1 MAPRGRWLVGMALL
15 ATASCGGEGTG
26 PGGDTDGQ
34 RLAGQ
39 FERLADSVDGAGH
52 SATAEA
58 LRHAAEI
65 VRLTGRA
72 TPVKLTIDGAARSF
86 LAVAEQLDIPRLECS
101 WPSDSGVAP
110 PPPPA
115 PPRDTVTVPPSDSG
129 SIPLTTTSM
138 DSVPAS
144 GCVEVGT
151 FSMRTLIAWEPE
163 RMAEVVRVVADIGSN
178 GVEPGV
184 PDVMTGIP
192 TTTGDDVPPASP
204 GSPPV
209 PGDSGGSG
217 GGSGGGRGGYPGFI
231 GEYLV
236 GEAGAWY
243 AVEGSQANAL
253 ESSGGDCTAARA
265 SFDWAEFACEAARLR
280 FGFRM
285 RLETLWWPGEPTPLT
300 GTPGSP
306 DDPAGS
312 HTIAMTET
320 SVDGVRLS
328 VIAWAPPP
336 VPVPGPLPP
345 DSVVTRN

>member
-1 MAPRGRWLVGMALL
+1 
-15 ATASCGGEGTG
+15 
-26 PGGDTDGQ
+26 
-34 RLAGQ
+34 
-39 FERLADSVDGAGH
+39 
-52 SATAEA
+52 
-58 LRHAAEI
+58 
-65 VRLTGRA
+65 
-72 TPVKLTIDGAARSF
+72 
-86 LAVAEQLDIPRLECS
+86 
-101 WPSDSGVAP
+101 
-110 PPPPA
+110 
-115 PPRDTVTVPPSDSG
+115 
-129 SIPLTTTSM
+129 M
-138 DSVPAS
+138 DSLPAS
-144 GCVEVGT
+144 GCVEAGT

-163 RMAEVVRVVADIGSN
+163 RMAEVVRVVADVGSN

-184 PDVMTGIP
+184 PDVMTGMP
-192 TTTGDDVPPASP
+192 TTTGDAPPASP

-217 GGSGGGRGGYPGFI
+217 GGGDGGSGGGRGGYPGFI

-243 AVEGSQANAL
+243 AVEGSQANTL

-265 SFDWAEFACEAARLR
+265 SFDWAEFACEAARLQ

-285 RLETLWWPGEPTPLT
+285 RVESLWWPGAPTPLT
-300 GTPGSP
+300 GTPGTPASP
-306 DDPAGS
+306 DDPAGH

-345 DSVVTRN
+345 DSAVTGN